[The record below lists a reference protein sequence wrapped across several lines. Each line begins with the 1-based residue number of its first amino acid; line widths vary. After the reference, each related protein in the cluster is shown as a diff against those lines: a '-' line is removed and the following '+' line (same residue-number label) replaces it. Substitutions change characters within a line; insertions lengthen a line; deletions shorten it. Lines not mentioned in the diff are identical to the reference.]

1 MAMETTEV
9 EHQGD
14 NHLCNSPYY
23 HPHVCLLSVCSPSN
37 LFSLAVSL
45 VLCLFPSA
53 YSYSLSL
60 LRTNLCALLDV
71 VSMEF
76 SALASGNC
84 PNLQNQIFY
93 KLVIFQIIL
102 QFWHQ
107 KFPSLK
113 RRHKRCEWAWG
124 MTRWLGSPGVRRNSQ
139 FAAKVCLS
147 RIDIEQHCFL
157 LNYCYSTNYCFCYY
171 HIRVYHVYWLSLR
184 IV

>member
-1 MAMETTEV
+1 MAMETTGV

-84 PNLQNQIFY
+84 PQSSKSNLLQTGNLPNYPAVLTSEIPFLETPSQMVRVGMGYDQMTGFSRCKE
-93 KLVIFQIIL
+93 KLTIC
-102 QFWHQ
+102 
-107 KFPSLK
+107 S
-113 RRHKRCEWAWG
+113 
-124 MTRWLGSPGVRRNSQ
+124 
-139 FAAKVCLS
+139 
-147 RIDIEQHCFL
+147 
-157 LNYCYSTNYCFCYY
+157 
-171 HIRVYHVYWLSLR
+171 
-184 IV
+184 